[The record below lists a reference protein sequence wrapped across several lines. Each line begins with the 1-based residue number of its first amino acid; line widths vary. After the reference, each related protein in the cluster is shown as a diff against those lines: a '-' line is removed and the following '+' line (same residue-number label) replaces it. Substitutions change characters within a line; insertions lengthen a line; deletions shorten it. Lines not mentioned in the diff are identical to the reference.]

1 MPWFALAY
9 ALVSRVLA
17 EVKWRSEV
25 QKQRIQ
31 EDRGRSRERMRRL
44 PSRKESAPC
53 RRIGGRNL
61 RVDKTERVSVP

>member
-9 ALVSRVLA
+9 ALVSRVSG

-31 EDRGRSRERMRRL
+31 EERGRSRERRRNMRPATARV
-44 PSRKESAPC
+44 SCQTARD
-53 RRIGGRNL
+53 GRPNL
-61 RVDKTERVSVP
+61 LVDKTEPT